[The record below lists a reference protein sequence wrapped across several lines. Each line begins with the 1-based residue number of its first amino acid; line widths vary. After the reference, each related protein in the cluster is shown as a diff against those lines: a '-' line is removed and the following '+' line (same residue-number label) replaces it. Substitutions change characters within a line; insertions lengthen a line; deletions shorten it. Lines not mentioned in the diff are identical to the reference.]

1 MPFLRSVGYK
11 GSTSASQ
18 YNRPGWVLYSG
29 SIFTDVTDDYSA
41 GGVGAEFYFDS
52 ESYMRY
58 GTSGKNEGLTL
69 SLVDFNLGKSGGNR
83 IIGDGTTLTITGSGF
98 RLDSTGYITASK
110 PLFENGVLFKS
121 IDTGSATTPAA
132 SGLFLA
138 TDANGRLYTKDSGG
152 NVVLGVNGWGY
163 DCVAFQVPTEP
174 NRAMAIG
181 IGKGVGG
188 IQAKLDVK
196 TTGYYVENYSSGS
209 LAAGLRVR
217 VTHPSASAD
226 NVYSGYFEGGKGL
239 NIITGSFYINNN
251 RQFNY
256 GAFSDDTDQSGSAG
270 VSQSMYVNTVDVYDG
285 VTVVSGSRL
294 TIPSTG
300 IYNIQ
305 FSAQLFATAGADNVY
320 IWLKKNGD
328 NIPNTAT
335 SVYLRNNEQSV
346 AAWNWMYPLSSSDYV
361 EIAWQSLNGRAI
373 LEHFAASGN
382 IPAIPSVIIT
392 VSQVA

>member
-58 GTSGKNEGLTL
+58 GTSGKNQGLTL
-69 SLVDFNLGKSGGNR
+69 SLVDFNLGKPGGNR
-83 IIGDGTTLTITGSGF
+83 IIGNGTTLTITASGF
-98 RLDSTGYITASK
+98 KLDATGYITASK

-121 IDTGSATTPAA
+121 IDTGSATIPSA

-138 TDANGRLYTKDSGG
+138 TDALGRLYTKDSNGD
-152 NVVLGVNGWGY
+152 VVLGVNSWGY

-181 IGKGVGG
+181 TGKGQGG

-196 TTGYYVENYSSGS
+196 TSGYYVENYNSGS
-209 LAAGLRVR
+209 LTAGLRVR
-217 VTHPSASAD
+217 VTHPSASID
-226 NVYSGYFEGGKGL
+226 NVYSGHFEGGKGL
-239 NIITGSFYINNN
+239 NISGSFYINNN

-270 VSQSMYVNTVDVYDG
+270 VSASMKCNTVDVYDG
-285 VTVVSGSRL
+285 VSIVSQSRL
-294 TIPSTG
+294 TVPSTG

-305 FSAQLFATAGADNVY
+305 FSAQLFATTGADNVY
-320 IWLKKNGD
+320 IWLKKNSV
-328 NIPNTAT
+328 NISNTAT
-335 SVYLRNNEQSV
+335 SVYLRNNEQAV
-346 AAWNWMYPLSSSDYV
+346 AAWNWIYPLSASDYV
-361 EIAWQSLNGRAI
+361 EIAWQSLNGRAV

-382 IPAIPSVIIT
+382 IPSIPSVIIT